1 MSRILYRAILGE
13 EFDRLP
19 PQIRDMHRFA
29 ARAKGTAGVSQGR
42 SWAARLICRLTRL
55 PRPASNVP
63 VETSFEPL
71 ETGERWTRRF
81 DGQPFQTDMLPG
93 TRESFP
99 CMLERLGPFLFKM
112 RVTAT
117 AEGID
122 LTPEQVLLGPLRIPP
137 ALAPRPL
144 GRERVVDGHYH
155 FFPSR
160 CASRS
165 SGRYSDIK
173 ARFSRASSSRRLSP
187 PRIHPHS
194 KPTSAL
200 RLRPTETDS
209 LSLA

>member
-155 FFPSR
+155 FSVEVRFPLIGKVFGYQGTLQPSEFV
-160 CASRS
+160 AEAEPAADPS
-165 SGRYSDIK
+165 SLE
-173 ARFSRASSSRRLSP
+173 AHQRLAP
-187 PRIHPHS
+187 
-194 KPTSAL
+194 AA
-200 RLRPTETDS
+200 D
-209 LSLA
+209 